1 MEKNWFSQDRF
12 GFMMHWG
19 LYSLPAGEWKGQQC
33 EYIGEWLQSRFR
45 IPNAEYSRLA
55 ECFNPVLF
63 DADSIVKHARD
74 CGMRYLVLT
83 SKHHE
88 GFAMYRSEVDPYN
101 IYDATPFK
109 RDPILEFAEACYK
122 YDLKLGLYYSQ
133 DLDWKDPDGG
143 GYTADHTNVGG
154 MSWTNDWDYP
164 NNDGKEYARCF
175 ERKIKPQ
182 VKEILTRFGDL
193 CLIWFDTPL
202 TLSVAQSQE
211 LCHMVRMYQPNCLV
225 NSRIGNGLGD
235 YSSLGDN
242 QIPAGRKSGGLFE
255 TAATLNDTW
264 GYKSFDQN
272 WKSSR
277 EMVTLLGRLA
287 SRNVNYL
294 LNVGPDPL
302 GRIPAKAWQIM
313 DEVGRWMETCG
324 EAIYGTK
331 PSPFAGD
338 LPSGPVTEGE
348 DSLYFMLSEPARQ
361 RELAV
366 NGIKSRVAKAEL
378 LGEGEV
384 SFRQTILDGQ
394 GRSQVSIVIPES
406 CPDLPVV
413 KITMAD
419 GVQVDHQVVQQPEG
433 SLVFPASASIL
444 EGNAKLGMGGDIE
457 DWMDEGVCVTWPF
470 TIFEAGWYEVEIT
483 CGSAYGQEW
492 IGGHRLRF
500 AAGDAQLEGE
510 LVYKRELDP
519 LTKRNYRGAVGS
531 IGRIY
536 IEKPG
541 EYTATLQAI
550 ALNPQASNGFLFRSV
565 RLQSRGFELPSS

>member
-1 MEKNWFSQDRF
+1 MEDNWFSQDRF

-19 LYSLPAGEWKGQQC
+19 LYSLPAGEWKGRQC

-45 IPNAEYSRLA
+45 IPNEEYGRLA
-55 ECFNPVLF
+55 ECFNPLLF
-63 DADSIVKHARD
+63 DADAIVRHARD

-88 GFAMYRSEVDPYN
+88 GFAMYHSQVDRFN

-122 YDLKLGLYYSQ
+122 YKVKLGLYYSQ
-133 DLDWKDPDGG
+133 DLDWRDPDGG
-143 GYTADHTNVGG
+143 GYTAARGNVGG

-164 NNDGKEYARCF
+164 DSTAKDYTRCF

-202 TLSVAQSQE
+202 TLSAGQSQE
-211 LCHMVRMYQPNCLV
+211 LCDMVRACQPKCLV

-242 QIPAGRKSGGLFE
+242 QIPAGRKAEGLYE

-272 WKSSR
+272 WKSSG

-294 LNVGPDPL
+294 LNVGPDHL

-313 DEVGRWMETCG
+313 DEVGRWMETNS
-324 EAIYGTK
+324 EAVYGTK

-338 LPSGPVTEGE
+338 LPSGPVTQGE
-348 DSLYFMLSEPARQ
+348 RALYFMISNPTSQHKLT
-361 RELAV
+361 V
-366 NGIKSRVAKAEL
+366 NGVMSRATRAEL
-378 LGEGEV
+378 LGEGEIP
-384 SFRQTILDGQ
+384 FRQTALDEL
-394 GRSQVSIVIPES
+394 GRSQIAVELA
-406 CPDLPVV
+406 DMAAALPVV
-413 KITMAD
+413 KVTME
-419 GVQVDHQVVQQPEG
+419 GQVQVDRQVIQQPDG
-433 SLVFPASASIL
+433 SLIFPAAAAAL
-444 EGNAKLGMGGDIE
+444 KGNARLGMGGDIE
-457 DWMDEGVCVTWPF
+457 GWRDEGVQVSWTF
-470 TIFEAGWYEVEIT
+470 TVFEAGWYEVT
-483 CGSAYGQEW
+483 VTSGCGDGEDW
-492 IGGHRLRF
+492 VGGHRLRF
-500 AAGDAQLEGE
+500 SAGSGMLEAELAYKGE
-510 LVYKRELDP
+510 LDG
-519 LTKRNYRGAVGS
+519 LTKRNYRGAVGAL
-531 IGRIY
+531 GRIHLDR
-536 IEKPG
+536 PG
-541 EYTATLQAI
+541 EFTAVLQAAEI
-550 ALNPQASNGFLFRSV
+550 NPQAAAGFLLRSIQ
-565 RLQSRGFELPSS
+565 LQKTALR